1 MNNNFLS
8 LAAVLVLSA
17 AMATGCASSPTA
29 TSEPAEPAPAEPT
42 AETAPAPVAEPAEP
56 AVEEQAPVEPAPAAA
71 ADSRYEVVAGDSLWT
86 IAAQFGIY
94 GDAYHWPLI
103 YKANHGLIEDAD
115 LIYPGQVL
123 TINRNASSADMLDAA
138 EHARTRGPWSL
149 GVVEASDQAYLN
161 R

>member
-1 MNNNFLS
+1 MNNNALS
-8 LAAVLVLSA
+8 LAAALVLAA
-17 AMATGCASSPTA
+17 AMTTGCASSPTA
-29 TSEPAEPAPAEPT
+29 IPEPAPAEPT
-42 AETAPAPVAEPAEP
+42 AETAPAPAAEPAEPAEP
-56 AVEEQAPVEPAPAAA
+56 AVEAQAPVEPAPAAA

-123 TINRNASSADMLDAA
+123 TINRNASSAEMLDAA